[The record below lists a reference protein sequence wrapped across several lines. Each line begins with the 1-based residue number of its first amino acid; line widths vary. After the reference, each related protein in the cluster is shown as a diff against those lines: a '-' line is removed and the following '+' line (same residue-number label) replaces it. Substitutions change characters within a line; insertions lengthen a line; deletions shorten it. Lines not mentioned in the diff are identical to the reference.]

1 MPDELRARMDAHAP
15 ASADAP
21 ELVAA
26 ARARLGAV
34 LDLIEQGRG
43 IRESGSGLNAAS
55 SELLVADALLT
66 DAAASAALDGDFD
79 ALLRALRLDELAARA
94 GELDERARGRAE
106 HAPGPDDSADRPA

>member
-66 DAAASAALDGDFD
+66 DAAARAATQGTIDE
-79 ALLRALRLDELAARA
+79 LLRALDLEPLAARA
-94 GELDERARGRAE
+94 RAIDEVAT
-106 HAPGPDDSADRPA
+106 

>member
-1 MPDELRARMDAHAP
+1 MADRAGVPDELRARMDAAAA

-26 ARARLGAV
+26 ARARLAAV
-34 LDLIEQGRG
+34 LDLIEHGRG

-66 DAAASAALDGDFD
+66 DAAARAAAQGTIDD
-79 ALLRALRLDELAARA
+79 LLRALDLDELTARA
-94 GELDERARGRAE
+94 RAIDEAT
-106 HAPGPDDSADRPA
+106 P